1 MRLIIK
7 TNKKI
12 KEEQN
17 MKKTVKI
24 ISTILIALFVVC
36 AVANVALADG
46 VDPSQFTGSQG
57 NMNTENINNV
67 GNQVIYLIRLIGT
80 MISVGVL
87 VVLGVKYMTAS
98 PEGKA
103 DFKSTMIPY
112 LVGAVL
118 VFAATWIAS
127 AIYGF
132 ATGIG
137 K

>member
-1 MRLIIK
+1 
-7 TNKKI
+7 
-12 KEEQN
+12 

-36 AVANVALADG
+36 AVANVVLADVNPG
-46 VDPSQFTGSQG
+46 NFTGSADG
-57 NMNTENINNV
+57 MDTEKLNKV

-132 ATGIG
+132 ASGIG
-137 K
+137 Q

>member
-7 TNKKI
+7 TNKK

-36 AVANVALADG
+36 AIANVALADD
-46 VDPSQFTGSQG
+46 VDPKDFTGSQG
-57 NMNTENINNV
+57 NMNTANITKV

-87 VVLGVKYMTAS
+87 VILGVKYMTAS

-118 VFAATWIAS
+118 VFAATWVAS

-132 ATGIG
+132 AIGIG

>member
-1 MRLIIK
+1 
-7 TNKKI
+7 
-12 KEEQN
+12 

-24 ISTILIALFVVC
+24 ISTILIALFIVC
-36 AVANVALADG
+36 TVANVALADG

-57 NMNTENINNV
+57 NMKTDSINAV

-80 MISVGVL
+80 MIAVGVL
-87 VVLGVKYMTAS
+87 VVLGIKYMTAS

-112 LVGAVL
+112 LVGAIL

-132 ATGIG
+132 ASGIG

>member
-1 MRLIIK
+1 
-7 TNKKI
+7 
-12 KEEQN
+12 

-36 AVANVALADG
+36 AVANVVLADD
-46 VDPSQFTGSQG
+46 VDPSKFTGSQG
-57 NMNTENINNV
+57 NMNTDNINKV

-87 VVLGVKYMTAS
+87 VILGVKYMTAS

-118 VFAATWIAS
+118 VFAATWVAS

>member
-1 MRLIIK
+1 
-7 TNKKI
+7 
-12 KEEQN
+12 

-24 ISTILIALFVVC
+24 ISIILIVLLIIC
-36 AVANVALADG
+36 NMSNVALAETKSGTGQQHSSDETITPGNITGTKSDG
-46 VDPSQFTGSQG
+46 
-57 NMNTENINNV
+57 MNTTEIVQV
-67 GNQVIYLIRLIGT
+67 GNNIVFVIRLLGT
-80 MISVGVL
+80 IISVGVL
-87 VVLGVKYMTAS
+87 VVLGIKYMTSS

-132 ATGIG
+132 ASGIG
-137 K
+137 QK

>member
-57 NMNTENINNV
+57 NMNTENIRQH
-67 GNQVIYLIRLIGT
+67 GKRA
-80 MISVGVL
+80 
-87 VVLGVKYMTAS
+87 KS
-98 PEGKA
+98 PIIL
-103 DFKSTMIPY
+103 ST
-112 LVGAVL
+112 
-118 VFAATWIAS
+118 T
-127 AIYGF
+127 
-132 ATGIG
+132 
-137 K
+137 

>member
-1 MRLIIK
+1 
-7 TNKKI
+7 
-12 KEEQN
+12 

-57 NMNTENINNV
+57 NMNKV

-87 VVLGVKYMTAS
+87 VILGVKYMTAS

-118 VFAATWIAS
+118 VFAATWVAS

>member
-1 MRLIIK
+1 
-7 TNKKI
+7 
-12 KEEQN
+12 

-46 VDPSQFTGSQG
+46 VDPSEFKGSQG
-57 NMNTENINNV
+57 SMNTENINNV

-87 VVLGVKYMTAS
+87 VILGVKYMTAS

>member
-1 MRLIIK
+1 
-7 TNKKI
+7 
-12 KEEQN
+12 

-36 AVANVALADG
+36 AIANVALADD
-46 VDPSQFTGSQG
+46 VDPKDFTGSQG
-57 NMNTENINNV
+57 NMNTANITKV

-87 VVLGVKYMTAS
+87 VILGVKYMTAS

-118 VFAATWIAS
+118 VFAATWVAS

-132 ATGIG
+132 AIGIG

>member
-57 NMNTENINNV
+57 NMNTDNINKV

-87 VVLGVKYMTAS
+87 VILGVKYMTAS

-118 VFAATWIAS
+118 VFAATWVAS

>member
-1 MRLIIK
+1 
-7 TNKKI
+7 
-12 KEEQN
+12 

-36 AVANVALADG
+36 AIANVALADD
-46 VDPSQFTGSQG
+46 VDPKDFPGSQG
-57 NMNTENINNV
+57 NMNTANITNV

-87 VVLGVKYMTAS
+87 VILGVKYMTAS

-118 VFAATWIAS
+118 VFAATWVAS

>member
-1 MRLIIK
+1 
-7 TNKKI
+7 
-12 KEEQN
+12 

-36 AVANVALADG
+36 AIANVALADD
-46 VDPSQFTGSQG
+46 VDPKDFTGSQG
-57 NMNTENINNV
+57 NMNTANITKV

-87 VVLGVKYMTAS
+87 VILGVKYMTAS

-118 VFAATWIAS
+118 VFAATWVAS

-132 ATGIG
+132 AIG
-137 K
+137 LSLIHI

>member
-7 TNKKI
+7 TNKKRR
-12 KEEQN
+12 N
-17 MKKTVKI
+17 KI
-24 ISTILIALFVVC
+24 ISTILIVLFVVC
-36 AVANVALADG
+36 AVANVALADD
-46 VDPSQFTGSQG
+46 VDPSKFTGSQG
-57 NMNTENINNV
+57 NMNTDNINKV

-87 VVLGVKYMTAS
+87 VILGVKYMTAS

-103 DFKSTMIPY
+103 DFKSTMRPY

-118 VFAATWIAS
+118 VFAATWVAS